1 MDDPSLRRVH
11 RVQGHVPSVLADTAA
26 VLAGNVLEG
35 ALALLAVVTDVDGN
49 ADRLAVFLTAV
60 GSKAG
65 EVLDGVQGLAAAA
78 DEQRI
83 VVLGGHFEEVFF
95 ACLRHIDLIV
105 LDAEAFNDGLQV
117 RIRLLDLLRSFLHGN
132 GFAGFRR
139 FLGSLLGFL
148 GRCTL
153 LLFCSL
159 FFFRSCC
166 LLLLLVGGFLSLL
179 LSLRL
184 RVAGALL
191 DSGYFRFL
199 FLGLIEGA
207 DFGLFAAEKTKLFLF
222 GELQDFEL
230 DVCVFG
236 GIQRTDGRLL
246 CFLNGS
252 TGRDCIFY
260 HAFSFLLTSGFSG
273 WDLKRAAAVGV
284 EVEAAAVFS

>member
-117 RIRLLDLLRSFLHGN
+117 RIRLFDLLRSFLHGN

-139 FLGSLLGFL
+139 FLSSLLGLL

-159 FFFRSCC
+159 FFFRSSCF
-166 LLLLLVGGFLSLL
+166 LLLLVGGLLSLL

-184 RVAGALL
+184 RVTGALL

-207 DFGLFAAEKTKLFLF
+207 DFGLLTAEKTKLFLF

-230 DVCVFG
+230 DVCIFG

-252 TGRDCIFY
+252 TDRDCIFY